1 MKKKIILAL
10 AILSSIIY
18 VGCSTT
24 IKTDPDEFNYSN
36 FWDQFTIIEERFN
49 GDYGSLYI
57 VYDNDTKVM
66 YYLNN
71 DYHYSFMTPIYEAD
85 GSVRVYD
92 GK

>member
-24 IKTDPDEFNYSN
+24 IKTDPDEFTYSN
-36 FWDQFTIIEERFN
+36 YWNQFTVVEERSN
-49 GDYGSLYI
+49 DDYGSLYI

-66 YYLNN
+66 YYLNRG
-71 DYHYSFMTPIYEAD
+71 YHTSFMSPIYESD
-85 GSVRVYD
+85 GSIRVYN